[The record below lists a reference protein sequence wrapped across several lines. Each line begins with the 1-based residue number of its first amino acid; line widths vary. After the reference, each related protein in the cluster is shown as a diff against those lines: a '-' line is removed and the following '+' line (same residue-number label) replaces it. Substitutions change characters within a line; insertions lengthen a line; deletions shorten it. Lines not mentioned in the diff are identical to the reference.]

1 MNATSAVSV
10 LGAFVV
16 VLGVMAIAL
25 RLLRKYTM
33 GNAGSR
39 DGRQM
44 EVLQRLA
51 LGQRQ
56 GIAVVRID
64 QRRFAVSM
72 GDGGVRLLAELS
84 ENTNVPSTILSSGSN
99 ETSSIHSGDILALKS
114 IARVRDRI
122 KAKSTVA
129 LQRKVAHDRV
139 SYVAPIEDFKA
150 VLSIAMNGAA
160 RS

>member
-33 GNAGSR
+33 GNAASR

-84 ENTNVPSTILSSGSN
+84 EKPTVTLPRKTI
-99 ETSSIHSGDILALKS
+99 
-114 IARVRDRI
+114 R
-122 KAKSTVA
+122 
-129 LQRKVAHDRV
+129 DRV

-150 VLSIAMNGAA
+150 VLSIAMNGAS